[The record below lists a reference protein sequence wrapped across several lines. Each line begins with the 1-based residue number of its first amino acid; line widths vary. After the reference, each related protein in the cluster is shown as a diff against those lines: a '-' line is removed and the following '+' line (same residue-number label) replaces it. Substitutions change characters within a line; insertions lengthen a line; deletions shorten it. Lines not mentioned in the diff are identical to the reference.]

1 LILTRAC
8 TLALALTAATA
19 QAEPIPVEVKSSRI
33 EAFKI
38 GSSETEFG
46 PFTFVGG
53 LEMTSQD
60 RNFGSLSG
68 WRFRDAGT
76 DALAVTDNGFWVSGK
91 MERDAE
97 GLPSGFA
104 NVRLAEMSNEGG
116 APTSEKWNADAESLL
131 VDGDTVTVGF
141 ERRHRI
147 ATGTINMD
155 TLVFTGRDER
165 LPIPARELRS
175 NRGFE
180 MIARSPVDGVL
191 GGARVTVTEKSLDKN
206 GNILA
211 AIMDGPGRGMFSVVR
226 SDEFDVSD
234 GDFLP
239 GGDLL
244 LLERR
249 FNIATGVAMRIRQ
262 IKAAGIAKGATVDGE
277 ILLEADMGYQIDN
290 MECLDVWTRA
300 DGAVMVSLMSDD
312 NHSILQ
318 RNLYL
323 EFMLSK

>member
-1 LILTRAC
+1 M
-8 TLALALTAATA
+8 A
-19 QAEPIPVEVKSSRI
+19 QAEPVAIEVKSSRI

-38 GSSETEFG
+38 GSTGAKFG
-46 PFTFVGG
+46 SFTFVGG
-53 LEMTSQD
+53 LEMTSYD

-68 WRFRDAGT
+68 WRFRDGGN
-76 DALAVTDNGFWVSGK
+76 DALAVTDNGFWVSGR
-91 MERDAE
+91 MERDAA
-97 GLPSGFA
+97 GMPVAFA
-104 NVRLAEMSNEGG
+104 NVRIAEMVDAAG
-116 APTSEKWNADAESLL
+116 APTSEKWNADGESLL
-131 VDGDTVTVGF
+131 VDGETVTVGF

-147 ATGTINMD
+147 ATGTLD
-155 TLVFTGRDER
+155 AETLVFSSRDER

-180 MIARSPVDGVL
+180 MIAKSPQESPL
-191 GGARVTVTEKSLDKN
+191 AGARVTVTEKSLDAQ
-206 GNILA
+206 GNIMA
-211 AIMDGPGRGMFSVVR
+211 AIMDGPGKGMFSVVR
-226 SDEFDVSD
+226 SGEYDVSD

-249 FNIATGVAMRIRQ
+249 FNMASGISMRIRR
-262 IKAAGIAKGATVDGE
+262 IRVADMVKGATVDGE
-277 ILLEADMGYQIDN
+277 VVLEADMGYQIDN

-300 DGAVMVSLMSDD
+300 DGAVMVSLASDD

-323 EFMLSK
+323 EFVYGG

>member
-1 LILTRAC
+1 MILVRAFAC
-8 TLALALTAATA
+8 VLALGAATA
-19 QAEPIPVEVKSSRI
+19 CAEPVAIEVKSSRI
-33 EAFKI
+33 EAFRI
-38 GSSETEFG
+38 GSTETAFG
-46 PFTFVGG
+46 PFTFIGG
-53 LEMTSQD
+53 LEMTSYD

-68 WRFRDAGT
+68 WRFRDAGV
-76 DALAVTDNGFWVSGK
+76 DALAVTDNGFWVAGNI
-91 MERDAE
+91 ERDAT
-97 GLPSGFA
+97 GAPSGFA
-104 NVRLAEMSNEGG
+104 NVRIAEMRDAGG

-147 ATGTINMD
+147 ATGTLDPN
-155 TLVFTGRDER
+155 TLVFTSRDER

-175 NRGFE
+175 NRSFE
-180 MIARSPVDGVL
+180 MIARSPAGGV
-191 GGARVTVTEKSLDKN
+191 RVTVTEKSLDAK

-211 AIMDGPGRGMFSVVR
+211 AIMDGPRKGMFTVIR

-239 GGDLL
+239 DGDML

-249 FNIATGVAMRIRQ
+249 FNMATGVALRIRR
-262 IKAAGIAKGATVDGE
+262 IKASDIVKGATVDGE

-290 MECLDVWTRA
+290 MECLDVWQRA
-300 DGAVMVSLMSDD
+300 DGAVMVSLASDD

-323 EFMLSK
+323 EFAFGG

>member
-1 LILTRAC
+1 MLR
-8 TLALALTAATA
+8 ALALLLALGAAA
-19 QAEPIPVEVKSSRI
+19 QADPLAIDVQSSRI
-33 EAFKI
+33 EAFRI
-38 GSSETEFG
+38 GSSETRFG
-46 PFTFVGG
+46 PFTFIGG
-53 LEMTSQD
+53 LQMTSSD

-68 WRFRDAGT
+68 WRFRDAGVE
-76 DALAVTDNGFWVSGK
+76 ALSVSDNGFWVSGQI
-91 MERDAE
+91 ERDASRV
-97 GLPSGFA
+97 PSGFT
-104 NVRLAEMSNEGG
+104 NVRIAEMRDAGG
-116 APTSEKWNADAESLL
+116 APTSEKWHTDAESLA
-131 VDGDTVTVGF
+131 VDGDRVTVGF

-147 ATGTINMD
+147 ATSTMD
-155 TLVFTGRDER
+155 MNTLVLESRDER

-180 MIARSPVDGVL
+180 MIAKSTVDGS
-191 GGARVTVTEKSLDKN
+191 RVAVTEKSLDPQ

-249 FNIATGVAMRIRQ
+249 FNMASGVALRIRR
-262 IKAAGIAKGATVDGE
+262 IKGADIVKGATVDGE

-300 DGAVMVSLMSDD
+300 DGAVMVSLVSDD

-323 EFMLSK
+323 EFLFEG

>member
-1 LILTRAC
+1 MVRILALILT
-8 TLALALTAATA
+8 LGAATA
-19 QAEPIPVEVKSSRI
+19 QAEPIAIEVKSSRI
-33 EAFKI
+33 EAFQI
-38 GSSETEFG
+38 GSTETKFG

-53 LEMTSQD
+53 LEMTSYD

-68 WRFRDAGT
+68 WRFRDAGVN
-76 DALAVTDNGFWVSGK
+76 ALAVTDNGFWVSGK
-91 MERDAE
+91 IERDAT
-97 GLPSGFA
+97 GAPVGFA
-104 NVRLAEMSNEGG
+104 NVRLAEMTNAAG

-147 ATGTINMD
+147 ATGTFDPETM
-155 TLVFTGRDER
+155 VFTGRDER
-165 LPIPARELRS
+165 LPIPAQELRS

-180 MIARSPVDGVL
+180 MIAKSPSGGV
-191 GGARVTVTEKSLDKN
+191 RVTVTEKSLDGQ

-211 AIMDGPGRGMFSVVR
+211 AIMDGPGRGIFSVVR

-239 GGDLL
+239 DGDML

-249 FNIATGVAMRIRQ
+249 FNMATGVALRIRR
-262 IKAAGIAKGATVDGE
+262 IKAADIAKGATVDGE

-290 MECLDVWTRA
+290 MECLDVWQRL
-300 DGAVMVSLMSDD
+300 DGAVMVSLASDD

-323 EFMLSK
+323 EFVYGG

>member
-1 LILTRAC
+1 M
-8 TLALALTAATA
+8 AAAA
-19 QAEPIPVEVKSSRI
+19 QAQPAAIEVKSSRI

-46 PFTFVGG
+46 FFTFVGG
-53 LEMTSQD
+53 LEMTSYD

-68 WRFRDAGT
+68 WRFRDAGV
-76 DALAVTDNGFWVSGK
+76 DALAVTDNGFWVSARI
-91 MERDAE
+91 ERDAD
-97 GLPSGFA
+97 GRPLALA
-104 NVRLAEMSNEGG
+104 NVRIAEMANEGG

-131 VDGDTVTVGF
+131 VDGDSVTVGF

-147 ATGTINMD
+147 ATGTFDPATM
-155 TLVFTGRDER
+155 VFNGRDER

-180 MIARSPVDGVL
+180 MLAKSPPESPL
-191 GGARVTVTEKSLDKN
+191 AGAHVTVTEKSLDGN
-206 GNILA
+206 GNIMA
-211 AIMDGPGRGMFSVVR
+211 AIMDGPGKGMFSVVR

-239 GGDLL
+239 NGDLL

-249 FNIATGVAMRIRQ
+249 FNMASGISMRIRRINAQ
-262 IKAAGIAKGATVDGE
+262 EIVKGATVDGDVF
-277 ILLEADMGYQIDN
+277 LLADMGYQIDN
-290 MECLDVWTRA
+290 MECLDVWTRD
-300 DGAVMVSLMSDD
+300 DGNWMVSLVSDD

-323 EFMLSK
+323 EFMYGVIIREDARF

>member
-1 LILTRAC
+1 MLKAIAIF
-8 TLALALTAATA
+8 LALGVAAA
-19 QAEPIPVEVKSSRI
+19 QAQPAAIEVRSSRI

-38 GSSETEFG
+38 GSSETKFG

-53 LEMTSQD
+53 LEMTSYD

-68 WRFRDAGT
+68 WRFRDGGSSV
-76 DALAVTDNGFWVSGK
+76 LSVSDNGFWVSGK
-91 MERDAE
+91 MERDSA
-97 GLPSGFA
+97 GIPTGFEQ
-104 NVRLAEMSNEGG
+104 VRIAEMVDADGN
-116 APTSEKWNADAESLL
+116 AITEKWNADAESLL

-141 ERRHRI
+141 ERNHRI
-147 ATGTINMD
+147 STGTVNPD
-155 TLVFTGRDER
+155 TFAFVSEDER

-180 MIARSPVDGVL
+180 MIAKSPEGSAL
-191 GGARVTVTEKSLDKN
+191 AGARVTVTEKSLDPR

-211 AIMDGPGRGMFSVVR
+211 AIMDGPGKGMFSVVR
-226 SDEFDVSD
+226 YDEFDVSD

-239 GGDLL
+239 NGDLL

-249 FNIATGVAMRIRQ
+249 FNMASGVAMRIRRITAQ
-262 IKAAGIAKGATVDGE
+262 NIVKGATVDGDV
-277 ILLEADMGYQIDN
+277 LLEADMGYQIDN
-290 MECLDVWTRA
+290 MECLDVWSRA
-300 DGAVMVSLMSDD
+300 DGAVMVSLASDD

-323 EFMLSK
+323 EFVYGG